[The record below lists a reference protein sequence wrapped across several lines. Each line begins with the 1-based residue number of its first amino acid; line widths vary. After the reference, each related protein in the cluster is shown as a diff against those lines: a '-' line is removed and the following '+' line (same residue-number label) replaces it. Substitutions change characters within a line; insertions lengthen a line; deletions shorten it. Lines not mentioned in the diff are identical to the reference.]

1 MTETQKVERFIADQ
15 LSPSDDGQPGQL
27 AKLVVAHI
35 IKGNKL
41 GDEIRTVVIPEVQP
55 SGEWIS
61 GIAGRLV
68 ERATQE
74 ALSLASGIQRY
85 AVQAFFRVEGAIED
99 RPRSRHVFVCQG
111 SDEELDQIGTE
122 GPDETGQIA
131 QLQRHTEAAVKLA
144 LGHSIQTRRADQEEI
159 ARLRQENLE
168 LRQQQAADFKMMMEV
183 YGMRREQ
190 LSEDRREAVKT
201 KILEDGA
208 DKLALLLPIAI
219 NHLAGKKVFP
229 EDVASQMLTKAFC
242 ESLTK
247 DDISR
252 LGAVLAPEKVAALV
266 NLALT
271 ISKPRPETAKDA
283 AAAPASNGVGVTP

>member
-1 MTETQKVERFIADQ
+1 MTEATKIERFIIDQ
-15 LSPSDDGQPGQL
+15 LSPEDGQAGQL
-27 AKLVVAHI
+27 AKLVVAHV

-41 GDEIRTVVIPEVQP
+41 GDEIRTIVLPEAP
-55 SGEWIS
+55 STDWIS

-74 ALSLASGIQRY
+74 ALALANGIQRY
-85 AVQAFFRVEGAIED
+85 AVLAFFRIEGVIED
-99 RPRSRHVFVCQG
+99 RPRSRHVFVCAGQ
-111 SDEELDQIGTE
+111 DEELDQVGTE

-159 ARLRQENLE
+159 ARLRQENQE
-168 LRQQQAADFKMMMEV
+168 LRRQQLEDFKVMQEV

-190 LSEDRREAVKT
+190 LAEDRRETVKT

-229 EDVASQMLTKAFC
+229 ENVASQMLTKAFC
-242 ESLTK
+242 ESLTP
-247 DDISR
+247 DDLQK

-266 NLALT
+266 NLALS
-271 ISKPRPETAKDA
+271 ISKAKPEDPKTAP
-283 AAAPASNGVGVTP
+283 APAASNGVAVLP

>member
-1 MTETQKVERFIADQ
+1 MTEAQKIERFVVDQ
-15 LSPSDDGQPGQL
+15 LSLEDGQPGQL
-27 AKLVVAHI
+27 ARLIVAHV

-41 GDEIRTVVIPEVQP
+41 GDEIRTINLPEAQP
-55 SGEWIS
+55 SADWIS
-61 GIAGRLV
+61 QIAGRLV

-74 ALSLASGIQRY
+74 ALALANGIQRY
-85 AVQAFFRVEGAIED
+85 AIQAFFRVEGVIED
-99 RPRSRHVFVCQG
+99 RPRSRYVFVCQG
-111 SDEELDQIGTE
+111 SDVELDQVGTE

-159 ARLRQENLE
+159 ARLRQENME
-168 LRQQQAADFKMMMEV
+168 LRQQQVADFKVMQEV

-190 LSEDRREAVKT
+190 LAEDRRESVKT

-229 EDVASQMLTKAFC
+229 ENVASQMLTKAFC
-242 ESLTK
+242 ESLTP
-247 DDISR
+247 DDLQK

-266 NLALT
+266 NLALS
-271 ISKPRPETAKDA
+271 ISKAKPEDPKP
-283 AAAPASNGVGVTP
+283 AAPAPSNGVAVLP